1 MGKKYLLRCSCG
13 REQVVEPAQAGQT
26 IWCACGKGLEVP
38 TLLAMRHL
46 PLAPAERMPERD
58 AAWGVRHRLMSI
70 GALVLL
76 LALGWVG
83 LLVWSWPEK
92 PHVPDPIIWQTPP
105 PAGQKEPLR
114 KTTDQL
120 TLLESYFAWQS
131 LPRQLDLLS
140 DAPMSRYKQQ
150 VASATNWL
158 IVGVVVGLLGL
169 ICLASAWLV
178 PAATSQPRPPKAG
191 NLTR

>member
-26 IWCACGKGLEVP
+26 ISCDCGKSLEVP

-46 PLAPAERMPERD
+46 PVAPAERMP
-58 AAWGVRHRLMSI
+58 AAAGQWGVRHRLISI
-70 GALVLL
+70 GILVLL
-76 LALGWVG
+76 LALVWVG

-92 PHVPDPIIWQTPP
+92 PQVPDPITWQTPP
-105 PAGQKEPLR
+105 PAGQTEPLR

-120 TLLESYFAWQS
+120 TLVESYYAWQS

-140 DAPMSRYKQQ
+140 DAPMSRYRQQ

-169 ICLASAWLV
+169 VCLASAWLV
-178 PAATSQPRPPKAG
+178 PAPTSPPRSPKAG
-191 NLTR
+191 KLTR